1 MPEKTKGKAQ
11 GPGRRA
17 GFTLVEVVVG
27 IALIGV
33 AVLGLA
39 QMFTLGVMNNLRSDR
54 ITTASFLA
62 QQQVDFLRNLT
73 GGEISL
79 IPAGADA
86 GVDVDGDGT
95 PDVIK
100 DQLIDINNDNQDDYR
115 RITEVQASGGT
126 LWLVDVL
133 VFTRE
138 QFGFSKNELRQFPGR
153 HQVRVSVSTVIS
165 R

>member
-1 MPEKTKGKAQ
+1 MMEKAIRTVRGKG
-11 GPGRRA
+11 GRA

-27 IALIGV
+27 MALIGI

-39 QMFTLGVMNNLRSDR
+39 QMFTLGVMNNMRSDR

-79 IPAGADA
+79 IPGGNDA
-86 GVDVDGDGT
+86 GVDVDGDGA

-100 DQLIDINNDNQDDYR
+100 DQLIDINNDNRDDYR
-115 RITEVQASGGT
+115 RITEVQASGT

-133 VFTRE
+133 VFTQE
-138 QFGFSKNELRQFPGR
+138 QFGFSKSDLLQFPGR
-153 HQVRVSVSTVIS
+153 HQVRVRVSTVIS

>member
-1 MPEKTKGKAQ
+1 MAEKTKGKAQ
-11 GPGRRA
+11 GPTRRA

-39 QMFTLGVMNNLRSDR
+39 QMFTLGVMNNLRSER

-79 IPAGADA
+79 IPAGADG

-115 RITEVQASGGT
+115 RITEVQASGT

-153 HQVRVSVSTVIS
+153 HQVRVRVSTVIS

>member
-1 MPEKTKGKAQ
+1 MPEKIKGTVQ
-11 GPGRRA
+11 GPERRA

-54 ITTASFLA
+54 ITTATFLA

-79 IPAGADA
+79 IPAGDDA
-86 GVDVDGDGT
+86 GVDIDGDGMA
-95 PDVIK
+95 DVIK

-115 RITEVQASGGT
+115 RITEVQASGA

-153 HQVRVSVSTVIS
+153 HQVRVSVSTAIS

>member
-1 MPEKTKGKAQ
+1 MPEKIKGTAQ
-11 GPGRRA
+11 GPERRA

-79 IPAGADA
+79 IPAGDDA
-86 GVDVDGDGT
+86 GVDIDGDGT
-95 PDVIK
+95 ADVIK

-115 RITEVQASGGT
+115 RITEVQASGM